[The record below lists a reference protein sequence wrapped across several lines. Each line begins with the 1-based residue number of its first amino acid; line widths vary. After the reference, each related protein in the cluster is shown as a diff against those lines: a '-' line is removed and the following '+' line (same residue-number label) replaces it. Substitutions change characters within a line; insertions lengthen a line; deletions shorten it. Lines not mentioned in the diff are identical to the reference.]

1 MTSFQGP
8 IRDRRCRRRPSTTAR
23 RRWAASIAVLTGA
36 AIVAS
41 GCGPRTSRPA
51 AASSAAGPA
60 SVSSPVVDPGDG
72 GRYEPDIDP
81 ARFVERVDNPYMPL
95 APGSR
100 WVYEGESDGEPER
113 VEVVVTPDRRQIM
126 GISAVVV
133 RDTVTVGGEVV
144 EDTYDWFAQDRDGNV
159 WYLGE
164 DVKDFEDGKLVSTA
178 GSFEAGVDGA
188 KAGIV
193 MPAAAAVG
201 DTYRQEF
208 YPGEAEDMAEVLEV
222 GATARVRFGTF
233 DDVRVTEEWTPLEPE
248 TVEQKSFA
256 PGVGLIRSVVTA
268 GGEGGIE
275 LVEFQPG
282 P

>member
-1 MTSFQGP
+1 MTSLQGRTQERP
-8 IRDRRCRRRPSTTAR
+8 SHRPPSTTAS
-23 RRWAASIAVLTGA
+23 RRWLAMVAALAVLATVSA
-36 AIVAS
+36 
-41 GCGPRTSRPA
+41 GCGNGTSRPVASSSSA
-51 AASSAAGPA
+51 AASA
-60 SVSSPVVDPGDG
+60 SPPVVDPGDG

-81 ARFVERVDNPYMPL
+81 ADFVDRIDNPYMPL

-113 VEVVVTPDRRQIM
+113 VEVFVTPQRRQIM

-133 RDTVTVGGEVV
+133 RDTVTIGGEIV

-188 KAGIV
+188 QAGIV
-193 MPAAAAVG
+193 MPATAAVG
-201 DTYRQEF
+201 DAYRQEF
-208 YPGEAEDMAEVLEV
+208 YPGEAEDMAEVLQV
-222 GATARVRFGTF
+222 GASATVRFGTF
-233 DDVRVTEEWTPLEPE
+233 GDVRVTEEWTPLEPE

-275 LVEFQPG
+275 LVDYQTG
-282 P
+282 L